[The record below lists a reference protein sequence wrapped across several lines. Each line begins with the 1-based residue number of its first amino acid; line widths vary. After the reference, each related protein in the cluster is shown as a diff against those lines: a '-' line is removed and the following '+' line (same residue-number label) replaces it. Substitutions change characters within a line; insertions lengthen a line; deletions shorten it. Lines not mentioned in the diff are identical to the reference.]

1 MAKKP
6 LGRVISVVGVK
17 GGVGKTS
24 TAVIVSALL
33 ARAGYKVA
41 VIDTDPQGTAFKWGQ
56 ARKES
61 KIYEQVYMF
70 SHVLDHG
77 LSEVVRNLVNDYDF
91 IIIDTQGQNNT
102 AIGNSIYACHYAIT
116 PLPPRAFD
124 TWSIYQTANII
135 AQANETRVKLGLPVV
150 RPLLYIN
157 MAKPRSPELSDMLEF
172 LATDDKSKQIFRYAE
187 TIIFDRVQYSRKA
200 SDGGAVTDYDGADV
214 QEEKNWFVSLVNELL
229 DGKFKVVL
237 KSKSK
242 DNVGV

>member
-1 MAKKP
+1 M
-6 LGRVISVVGVK
+6 VGVK

-135 AQANETRVKLGLPVV
+135 AQANETRVKLGLPVGRHADSCLREV
-150 RPLLYIN
+150 SPFPT
-157 MAKPRSPELSDMLEF
+157 MAKGVESCIGIRE
-172 LATDDKSKQIFRYAE
+172 
-187 TIIFDRVQYSRKA
+187 
-200 SDGGAVTDYDGADV
+200 
-214 QEEKNWFVSLVNELL
+214 NVSAMTLL
-229 DGKFKVVL
+229 GPL
-237 KSKSK
+237 M
-242 DNVGV
+242 